1 MPVQLFTLFYDSV
14 VKTLQQ
20 PPFNWIAGTGY
31 ELAKKYKEIISQ
43 YYQDDKTPLQC
54 AEVINN
60 THLGIIKTW
69 EPINFTNPIICKRR
83 IKI

>member
-1 MPVQLFTLFYDSV
+1 MPIQPYTLFYDSV
-14 VKTLQQ
+14 VKELQK
-20 PPFNWIAGTGY
+20 PPFNWVAGSGY
-31 ELAKKYKEIISQ
+31 ELAKKYKDIVTQ
-43 YYQDDKTPLQC
+43 HYQNDKTPHQC

-60 THLGIIKTW
+60 KQMGSPKTW